1 MADETEQIALIIA
14 DLDRFTRGEVVA
26 LALNI
31 NGNLRENPP
40 LGTPFDTGWASAN
53 WVPTVGEASN
63 LKADDKD
70 PTPADIAARGQVAS
84 DGLNAVLAWKPSD
97 GAIFSTNNV
106 PYILPLNAGHSPQ
119 QAQPGF
125 IQRAIEKA
133 IRQTYSRGA
142 SQASRARRGAAAQ
155 ARKARPTR

>member
-1 MADETEQIALIIA
+1 MADQIDIIIA
-14 DLDRFTRGEVVA
+14 DLDRFTRGEIVA

-31 NGNLRENPP
+31 NANLRENPP
-40 LGTPFDTGWASAN
+40 IGTPFDTGWASAN

-63 LKADDKD
+63 LKADEKEV
-70 PTPADIAARGQVAS
+70 TPAMIAARSQVAT
-84 DGLNAVLAWKPSD
+84 DGLNSVLAWKPSD

-106 PYILPLNAGHSPQ
+106 PYIGPLNAGHSPQ

-125 IQRAIEKA
+125 VQRAIEKA

-142 SQASRARRGAAAQ
+142 SQASRARRGAAA
-155 ARKARPTR
+155 ASRKARPKR